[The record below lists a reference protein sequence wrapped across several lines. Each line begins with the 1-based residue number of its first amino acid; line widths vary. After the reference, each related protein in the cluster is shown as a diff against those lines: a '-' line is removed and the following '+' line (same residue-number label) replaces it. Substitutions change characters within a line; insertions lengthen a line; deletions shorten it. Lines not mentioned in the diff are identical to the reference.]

1 MEKNY
6 VFDAN
11 YTLGGDSIEKLFYR
25 KGEKK
30 PLKCK
35 YKNMKIGFFLSMYMS
50 DMKYVRFNQQKK
62 IQIFMNSE
70 NIKYTFAARMN
81 R

>member
-1 MEKNY
+1 
-6 VFDAN
+6 
-11 YTLGGDSIEKLFYR
+11 
-25 KGEKK
+25 
-30 PLKCK
+30 
-35 YKNMKIGFFLSMYMS
+35 MYMS

-70 NIKYTFAARMN
+70 NIKYTFAARIN

>member
-1 MEKNY
+1 MQITHSEEIASKNFSTEREK
-6 VFDAN
+6 
-11 YTLGGDSIEKLFYR
+11 
-25 KGEKK
+25 KK

-70 NIKYTFAARMN
+70 NIKYTFAARIN